1 MATTTPPPASGPD
14 APPAGPRRRV
24 GRVVALGIAVAMLG
38 MWAWI
43 FGYHLTGSW
52 KGDTPGRLE
61 DRTYGE
67 RAEPV
72 CAATMDRLGQ
82 LPAALTATDAA
93 ARADVIDASDE
104 LLADM
109 LAELSA
115 LEPPAGSEDRARVD
129 EWLDDW
135 SRYLADRAEYAD
147 RLREDPDARFTVT
160 QSERDE
166 RQITE
171 AVDRFAAVNGMPSC
185 ETPSDIA

>member
-1 MATTTPPPASGPD
+1 
-14 APPAGPRRRV
+14 
-24 GRVVALGIAVAMLG
+24 
-38 MWAWI
+38 
-43 FGYHLTGSW
+43 
-52 KGDTPGRLE
+52 
-61 DRTYGE
+61 
-67 RAEPV
+67 
-72 CAATMDRLGQ
+72 MDRLGA

-93 ARADVIDASDE
+93 ARADVIDASE
-104 LLADM
+104 VLLADM

-115 LEPPAGSEDRARVD
+115 LEPPAGAEDRARVD

-135 SRYLADRAEYAD
+135 SRYLADRGEYAD

-185 ETPSDIA
+185 ETPADIA